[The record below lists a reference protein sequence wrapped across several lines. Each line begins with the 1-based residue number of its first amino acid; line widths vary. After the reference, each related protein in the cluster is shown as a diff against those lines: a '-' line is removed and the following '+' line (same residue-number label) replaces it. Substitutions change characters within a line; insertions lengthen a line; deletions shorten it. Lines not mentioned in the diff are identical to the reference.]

1 MIHLLM
7 AQTIEPMVEAHACGR
22 GKKRRQKKRQRKL
35 NRPRQWK
42 MRKTQKKWCKNRREM
57 WIKKG
62 MELPDAQFHS
72 LLKIQ
77 ITDSKPY
84 RRI

>member
-1 MIHLLM
+1 
-7 AQTIEPMVEAHACGR
+7 
-22 GKKRRQKKRQRKL
+22 
-35 NRPRQWK
+35 
-42 MRKTQKKWCKNRREM
+42 M

-72 LLKIQ
+72 LKKIQ

>member
-1 MIHLLM
+1 
-7 AQTIEPMVEAHACGR
+7 
-22 GKKRRQKKRQRKL
+22 
-35 NRPRQWK
+35 
-42 MRKTQKKWCKNRREM
+42 M

-77 ITDSKPY
+77 ITDSKHVTSDSRFPMTEETVLSLLSENWMS
-84 RRI
+84 RALLLTDT